1 MFEVVPADS
10 LLGYTAAVSR
20 KSAAGLPDL
29 HRLCLTTAAAAA
41 GYRAAAGSPEITSKL
56 NFLYRF
62 GKYIFICLFFILC
75 YVVFQ

>member
-41 GYRAAAGSPEITSKL
+41 AGYRAAAGSPEITSKL

-62 GKYIFICLFFILC
+62 GKYIFICLFLY
-75 YVVFQ
+75 YVM